1 MTLNITI
8 RNNSFAL
15 HATGAMYWKE
25 RQILLISDVH
35 LGKVTHFRK
44 SGAAVPRG
52 AIRKNFTLLN
62 RVLQF
67 FKPGEVYFLGDL
79 FHSYL
84 NQEWQ
89 LFESWIQQHP
99 QKFTLVSGNHDII
112 SPLKFEKLSVAV
124 ISEIVLG
131 PFLFTHHPEERAGLF
146 NFSGHLHPAIRMKGK
161 GRQSLRLPCFYRNG
175 NQMILP
181 AFGEFTGTHVLSP
194 KKEDRIYAIA
204 QDTVIDVSPTI

>member
-1 MTLNITI
+1 MDITI
-8 RNNSFAL
+8 KDNDFSL
-15 HATGAMYWKE
+15 HSTGAMYWKE

-35 LGKVTHFRK
+35 LGKVSHFRK

-52 AIRKNFTLLN
+52 AIQKNFTLLS
-62 RVLQF
+62 RALEF
-67 FKPGEVYFLGDL
+67 FNPSEVYFLGDL

-89 LFESWIQQHP
+89 LFENWLKQHP

-112 SPLKFEKLSVAV
+112 SPLKFEKISVTV
-124 ISEIVLG
+124 VSEIVEG
-131 PFLFTHHPEERAGLF
+131 PFLFTHHPEERTGLF

-161 GRQSLRLPCFYRNG
+161 GRQSLRLPCFYRND

-194 KKEDRIYAIA
+194 RKDERIYAIA
-204 QDTVIDVSPTI
+204 QDTIIDVSPTI